1 MTTAAR
7 TAPRAA
13 GPQSTAAGPRTTAAR
28 RLLALGRAETTLLLR
43 NRTALFTAL
52 VLPLVLVTS
61 LRSTLQKQ
69 AESNPGLDV
78 HSLLVYGSVGMALAF
93 VVYYNLTAAYVGRR
107 GELVLKRLR
116 TGEARDLE
124 ILLGTAVPSLTLGL
138 LMAALIGIGGSL
150 GLRLAVPVNPLL
162 MLIGLG
168 LALATMIALAA
179 LSSAF
184 TRTVE
189 TAGITTL
196 PVMLVM
202 QLGSGL
208 FVPLEV
214 MPGRLADVCRLLP
227 TTPAFQLIRLGWF
240 GTDGSAAPTG
250 FAGSWGAA
258 APHLATGTVW
268 LGLAVWGAVRYFR
281 WEPRR

>member
-1 MTTAAR
+1 MTTAAP
-7 TAPRAA
+7 TAATATA
-13 GPQSTAAGPRTTAAR
+13 GPQSTTVR
-28 RLLALGRAETTLLLR
+28 RLLALGRAEATLLVR

-52 VLPLVLVTS
+52 VLPLVLVF
-61 LRSTLQKQ
+61 TLQGALSKQ

-78 HSLLVYGSVGMALAF
+78 DSLLVYGSVGMILAF

-116 TGEARDLE
+116 TGEARDIE
-124 ILLGTAVPSLTLGL
+124 ILLGTAVPSLALGL
-138 LMAALIGIGGSL
+138 MMAALIGIGGSL
-150 GLRLAVPVNPLL
+150 GLHLAVPVNPVL
-162 MLIGLG
+162 MLVGLL

-184 TRTVE
+184 TKTVE
-189 TAGITTL
+189 SAGITTL
-196 PVMLVM
+196 PIMLVM

-214 MPGRLADVCRLLP
+214 MPKQLADICRLLP
-227 TTPAFQLIRLGWF
+227 TTPAFQLIRVGWF
-240 GTDGSAAPTG
+240 GTDGSAAATG

-258 APHLATGTVW
+258 GSHLVTGTIW
-268 LGLAVWGAVRYFR
+268 LGLAVWGAVRYFH

>member
-1 MTTAAR
+1 MTTA
-7 TAPRAA
+7 TATAATTA
-13 GPQSTAAGPRTTAAR
+13 GPQSTAVR
-28 RLLALGRAETTLLLR
+28 RLLALGRAEATLLLR

-52 VLPLVLVTS
+52 VLPLFLVVV
-61 LRSTLQKQ
+61 LRSTLAQQ

-78 HSLLVYGSVGMALAF
+78 DSLLVYGSVGMVLAF

-116 TGEARDLE
+116 TGEARDIE

-138 LMAALIGIGGSL
+138 LMAALIGIGGSVAL
-150 GLRLAVPVNPLL
+150 HLTVPVNPLL
-162 MLIGLG
+162 MLVGLL

-189 TAGITTL
+189 SAGITTL

-202 QLGSGL
+202 QFGSGL
-208 FVPLEV
+208 FVPLDV
-214 MPGRLADVCRLLP
+214 MPEQLANICRLLP
-227 TTPAFQLIRLGWF
+227 TTPAFQLIRVGWF
-240 GTDGSAAPTG
+240 GTDGSAAATG

-258 APHLATGTVW
+258 GSHLVTGGIW
-268 LGLAVWGAVRYFR
+268 LALAVWGAVRYFR
-281 WEPRR
+281 WKPRR

>member
-1 MTTAAR
+1 MTTAA
-7 TAPRAA
+7 APAA
-13 GPQSTAAGPRTTAAR
+13 PATGPRSTAAR
-28 RLLALGRAETTLLLR
+28 RLLALGRAEATLLMR

-52 VLPLVLVTS
+52 VLPVVLISS
-61 LRSTLQKQ
+61 LHGLLKKQ
-69 AESNPGLDV
+69 AEDNPGLDV
-78 HSLLVYGSVGMALAF
+78 DSLLVYGSVGMILAF
-93 VVYYNLTAAYVGRR
+93 VVYYNLTAAYVARR
-107 GELVLKRLR
+107 GELVLKRMR

-138 LMAALIGIGGSL
+138 LMAALIGIGGSV
-150 GLRLAVPVNPLL
+150 RLHLTVPVNPLL
-162 MLIGLG
+162 MVIGLV

-189 TAGITTL
+189 SAGITTL

-202 QLGSGL
+202 QFGSGL

-214 MPGRLADVCRLLP
+214 MPAQLADVCRLLP
-227 TTPAFQLIRLGWF
+227 TTPAFQLIRVGWF
-240 GTDGSAAPTG
+240 GTDGSAAATG
-250 FAGSWGAA
+250 FLGSWGTA
-258 APHLATGTVW
+258 APHLITGGIW

>member
-1 MTTAAR
+1 MTTAT
-7 TAPRAA
+7 TAVA
-13 GPQSTAAGPRTTAAR
+13 GPKSTTVR
-28 RLLALGRAETTLLLR
+28 RLLALGRAEATLLLR

-52 VLPLVLVTS
+52 VLPLFLIFALQGS
-61 LRSTLQKQ
+61 LAKQ
-69 AESNPGLDV
+69 AESNPELDID
-78 HSLLVYGSVGMALAF
+78 SLLVYGSVGMVLAL

-107 GELVLKRLR
+107 SELVLKRLR

-150 GLRLAVPVNPLL
+150 GLHLTVPVNPVL
-162 MLIGLG
+162 MLLGLL

-184 TRTVE
+184 TKSVE
-189 TAGITTL
+189 SAGITTL
-196 PVMLVM
+196 PVMLVI

-208 FVPLEV
+208 FFPLDV
-214 MPGRLADVCRLLP
+214 MPEQLANICRLLP
-227 TTPAFQLIRLGWF
+227 TTPAFQLIRVGWF
-240 GTDGSAAPTG
+240 GTDGSTAPTD
-250 FAGSWGAA
+250 FLGSWSTGGSY
-258 APHLATGTVW
+258 LVTGTIW
-268 LGLAVWGAVRYFR
+268 LGLAAWGAVRYFR

>member
-1 MTTAAR
+1 MTTAA
-7 TAPRAA
+7 TLTA
-13 GPQSTAAGPRTTAAR
+13 GPKSTTVR
-28 RLLALGRAETTLLLR
+28 RLLALGRAEATLLLR

-52 VLPLVLVTS
+52 LLPLILVFT
-61 LRSTLQKQ
+61 LKSTLSQQ

-78 HSLLVYGSVGMALAF
+78 DSLLVYGSVGMVLAF

-138 LMAALIGIGGSL
+138 LMAALIGVGGSL
-150 GLRLAVPVNPLL
+150 GLHLAVPVNPLL
-162 MLIGLG
+162 MLVGL
-168 LALATMIALAA
+168 LLVLATMIALAA

-189 TAGITTL
+189 SAGITTL

-208 FVPLEV
+208 FIPLEV
-214 MPGRLADVCRLLP
+214 MPKVMADVCRLLP
-227 TTPAFQLIRLGWF
+227 TTPAFQLIRIGWF
-240 GTDGSAAPTG
+240 GTDGSAPATD
-250 FAGSWGAA
+250 FLGSWGAA
-258 APHLATGTVW
+258 GSHLITGTIW
-268 LGLAVWGAVRYFR
+268 LGLSVWGAVRYFR

>member
-1 MTTAAR
+1 MTTAA
-7 TAPRAA
+7 
-13 GPQSTAAGPRTTAAR
+13 TTATGAPSTTAG
-28 RLLALGRAETTLLLR
+28 RLLALGRAEATLLLR
-43 NRTALFTAL
+43 NRTALFTAV
-52 VLPLVLVTS
+52 VLPVVLIGS
-61 LRSTLQKQ
+61 LRSILKQQ
-69 AESNPGLDV
+69 AENTPGLDID
-78 HSLLVYGSVGMALAF
+78 SMLVYGSVGMVLAF

-138 LMAALIGIGGSL
+138 LMAALIGVGGSL
-150 GLRLAVPVNPLL
+150 GLHLAVPVNPLL
-162 MLIGLG
+162 MLVGLV
-168 LALATMIALAA
+168 LTLATMIALAA

-184 TRTVE
+184 TKTVE
-189 TAGITTL
+189 SAGITTL

-202 QLGSGL
+202 QFGSGL

-214 MPGRLADVCRLLP
+214 MPSQLADVCRLLP
-227 TTPAFQLIRLGWF
+227 TTPAFQLIRVGWF

-250 FAGSWGAA
+250 FLGSWDAA
-258 APHLATGTVW
+258 APHLVTGTVW
-268 LGLAVWGAVRYFR
+268 LGLAIWGAVRYFR

>member
-1 MTTAAR
+1 MTTAVP
-7 TAPRAA
+7 TA
-13 GPQSTAAGPRTTAAR
+13 TTAGPRSTTVR
-28 RLLALGRAETTLLLR
+28 RLLALGRAEATLLVR

-52 VLPLVLVTS
+52 VLPLLLIVT
-61 LRSTLQKQ
+61 LHSTLSKE

-78 HSLLVYGSVGMALAF
+78 DSLLVYGAVGMILAF

-116 TGEARDLE
+116 TGEARDIE
-124 ILLGTAVPSLTLGL
+124 ILLGTAVPSLALGL
-138 LMAALIGIGGSL
+138 MMAALIGIGGSL
-150 GLRLAVPVNPLL
+150 GLHLAVPVNPLL
-162 MLIGLG
+162 MLIGLV

-184 TRTVE
+184 TKTVE
-189 TAGITTL
+189 SAGITTL
-196 PVMLVM
+196 PAILVM

-214 MPGRLADVCRLLP
+214 MPTQLADICRLLP
-227 TTPAFQLIRLGWF
+227 TTPAFQLIRIGWF
-240 GTDGSAAPTG
+240 GTDGSAPATD
-250 FAGSWGAA
+250 FLGSWGAA
-258 APHLATGTVW
+258 GSHLITGAVW
-268 LGLAVWGAVRYFR
+268 LGLAVWGAVRYFH

>member
-1 MTTAAR
+1 MTTAAPVKGS
-7 TAPRAA
+7 TTT
-13 GPQSTAAGPRTTAAR
+13 GPQSTTAR
-28 RLLALGRAETTLLLR
+28 RLLALGRAEATLLLR
-43 NRTALFTAL
+43 NRTALFTA
-52 VLPLVLVTS
+52 VLLPVVLIGS
-61 LRSTLQKQ
+61 LHGVLKQ
-69 AESNPGLDV
+69 QADTNPGLDV
-78 HSLLVYGSVGMALAF
+78 HSMLVYGSVGMVLAF
-93 VVYYNLTAAYVGRR
+93 VVYYNLTASYVGRR

-138 LMAALIGIGGSL
+138 SMAALIGVGGSL
-150 GLRLAVPVNPLL
+150 GLHLAVPVNPLL
-162 MLIGLG
+162 MLLGLL

-189 TAGITTL
+189 SAGITTL
-196 PVMLVM
+196 PVLLVM
-202 QLGSGL
+202 QFGSGL

-214 MPGRLADVCRLLP
+214 MPAQLADVCRLLP
-227 TTPAFQLIRLGWF
+227 TTPAFQLIRVGWF
-240 GTDGSAAPTG
+240 GTDGSAAPTD
-250 FAGSWGAA
+250 FLGSWGAA
-258 APHLATGTVW
+258 APHLVTGSIW

>member
-1 MTTAAR
+1 MTTAAP
-7 TAPRAA
+7 TTTSAA
-13 GPQSTAAGPRTTAAR
+13 IGPQSTTVG
-28 RLLALGRAETTLLLR
+28 RLLALGRAEATLLLR
-43 NRTALFTAL
+43 NRTALFTAV
-52 VLPLVLVTS
+52 VLPVVLISS
-61 LRSTLQKQ
+61 LRGLLKKQ
-69 AESNPGLDV
+69 AETNPGLDV
-78 HSLLVYGSVGMALAF
+78 DSLLVYGSVGMILAF

-116 TGEARDLE
+116 TGEAKDLE

-150 GLRLAVPVNPLL
+150 GLHLAVPVNPLL
-162 MLIGLG
+162 MLVGLVST
-168 LALATMIALAA
+168 LATMIALAA

-184 TRTVE
+184 TKTVE
-189 TAGITTL
+189 SAGITTL

-202 QLGSGL
+202 QFGSGL

-214 MPGRLADVCRLLP
+214 MPSQLADICRLLP
-227 TTPAFQLIRLGWF
+227 TTPAFQLIRIGWF

-250 FAGSWGAA
+250 FIGSWGTAG
-258 APHLATGTVW
+258 PHLVSGAVW
-268 LGLAVWGAVRYFR
+268 LGLAVWGAMRYFR